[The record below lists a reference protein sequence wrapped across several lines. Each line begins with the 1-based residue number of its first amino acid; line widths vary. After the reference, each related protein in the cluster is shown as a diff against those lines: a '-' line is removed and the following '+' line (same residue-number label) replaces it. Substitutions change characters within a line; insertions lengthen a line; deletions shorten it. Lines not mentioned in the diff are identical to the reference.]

1 MNLFVLMVILSPFT
15 AVIPGIYGIY
25 LIYKKKAKVLKNY
38 LTIGLILL
46 FLCFLFSGVIN
57 KSIISIAGS
66 FLILTYIGVSIL
78 SQKYFISKKR
88 IDDALRLLLNLS
100 ALTSVIGIVEKIV
113 FIIMGKP
120 THRIFSTYGNP
131 NMTGAWFG
139 NIILIIFYLKGT
151 KKDKSEGVTY
161 NIIIVLIV
169 IALMLTESS
178 GAFIALV
185 GGIFIYY
192 LMKEKK
198 DFKGLIAIS
207 ITVSILAI
215 LFMTVQNKVAKTTTI
230 GEIVTSFNSRVGIW
244 KGAIQM
250 FLVKPILGWGLLGTF
265 EHGSNFIFKDDPTLQ
280 NKIISFLIHPHN
292 LWLAFL
298 VGVGVVG
305 LGIYLYVKLN
315 LYRDMIKLYKQHN
328 KLLPLIASI
337 NAMVIIQGIVDCT
350 LYAPQLGIIFVCT
363 GAITYNMANDKMIRK
378 ARFIKSKKSNKDIVA

>member
-1 MNLFVLMVILSPFT
+1 MVIIMNLFVLMVILSPFT

-139 NIILIIFYLKGT
+139 SMILIALFLKYNCN
-151 KKDKSEGVTY
+151 DKAE
-161 NIIIVLIV
+161 
-169 IALMLTESS
+169 
-178 GAFIALV
+178 
-185 GGIFIYY
+185 
-192 LMKEKK
+192 
-198 DFKGLIAIS
+198 
-207 ITVSILAI
+207 
-215 LFMTVQNKVAKTTTI
+215 NK
-230 GEIVTSFNSRVGIW
+230 
-244 KGAIQM
+244 
-250 FLVKPILGWGLLGTF
+250 
-265 EHGSNFIFKDDPTLQ
+265 
-280 NKIISFLIHPHN
+280 
-292 LWLAFL
+292 
-298 VGVGVVG
+298 
-305 LGIYLYVKLN
+305 KLN
-315 LYRDMIKLYKQHN
+315 FYWYL
-328 KLLPLIASI
+328 
-337 NAMVIIQGIVDCT
+337 
-350 LYAPQLGIIFVCT
+350 
-363 GAITYNMANDKMIRK
+363 
-378 ARFIKSKKSNKDIVA
+378 

>member
-1 MNLFVLMVILSPFT
+1 M
-15 AVIPGIYGIY
+15 
-25 LIYKKKAKVLKNY
+25 
-38 LTIGLILL
+38 
-46 FLCFLFSGVIN
+46 
-57 KSIISIAGS
+57 
-66 FLILTYIGVSIL
+66 
-78 SQKYFISKKR
+78 
-88 IDDALRLLLNLS
+88 
-100 ALTSVIGIVEKIV
+100 
-113 FIIMGKP
+113 
-120 THRIFSTYGNP
+120 
-131 NMTGAWFG
+131 
-139 NIILIIFYLKGT
+139 
-151 KKDKSEGVTY
+151 
-161 NIIIVLIV
+161 
-169 IALMLTESS
+169 
-178 GAFIALV
+178 
-185 GGIFIYY
+185 
-192 LMKEKK
+192 
-198 DFKGLIAIS
+198 
-207 ITVSILAI
+207 
-215 LFMTVQNKVAKTTTI
+215 
-230 GEIVTSFNSRVGIW
+230 